1 MKDAATFIDEYCD
14 VEGQPTAAL
23 PERVSACVDG
33 QMEDDSWLDEVLKG
47 SAARQRWETYH
58 LIGDA
63 MRQTSPLSTNF
74 SHRLMARLEQEP
86 TVLAPRARLF
96 SARGMTALAASFAVV
111 AGAFLLTSAG
121 TPVEPVA
128 QATTQQMANGQMAD
142 PWAPYIAAHQEFAPV
157 VGAAPYQ
164 PVSYV
169 TNSRP

>member
-1 MKDAATFIDEYCD
+1 MKDAAAYIDEFDD
-14 VEGQPTAAL
+14 VEERPATAL

-33 QMEDDSWLDEVLKG
+33 QAEDDAWLDEVLKTPAG
-47 SAARQRWETYH
+47 RQRWETYH
-58 LIGDA
+58 LIGDVL
-63 MRQTSPLSTNF
+63 RQTHPLSANF

-128 QATTQQMANGQMAD
+128 QATTQQMANSQMTD